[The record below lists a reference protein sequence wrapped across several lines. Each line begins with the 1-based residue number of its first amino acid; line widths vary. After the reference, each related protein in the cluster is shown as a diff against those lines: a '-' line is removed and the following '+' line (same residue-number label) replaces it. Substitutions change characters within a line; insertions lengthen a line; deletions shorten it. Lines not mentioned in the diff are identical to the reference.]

1 MSEPFVVSGDYNGTS
16 ITIYGEIHN
25 TINQSFY
32 ESLDLSDKTIWV
44 EHSTLLCDLLPEQEV
59 LFENAKG
66 LEWIWFTR
74 TKTKQPVECIDVRI
88 EIGLLSRMEELAL
101 LRELTSVETHEMM
114 NDAIIYLITSFQR
127 MITIFRDEDP
137 TWELITVLE
146 PIASRMNALAKS
158 ILIRFSEPHDP
169 EKLMDDCMSLYKDMM
184 FFSSML
190 LDSII
195 ISMLKSYT
203 DSTPIHLF
211 VGLNHAIRLQHFLDL
226 RVQVDT
232 DAAHKRS
239 VLSKLTGGRK
249 TRRLR

>member
-1 MSEPFVVSGDYNGTS
+1 MSEPFVVSGKYNETS
-16 ITIYGEIHN
+16 ITIYGETHN
-25 TINQSFY
+25 NINQSFY
-32 ESLDLSDKTIWV
+32 ESLNLSDKTIWV

-88 EIGLLSRMEELAL
+88 EIGLLSRIEEIAL
-101 LRELTSVETHEMM
+101 LRELRSVETHEMM
-114 NDAIIYLITSFQR
+114 NNAIIFLITSFQR
-127 MITIFRDEDP
+127 IMTIFRDENP

-146 PIASRMNALAKS
+146 PIASRMTELNKS
-158 ILIRFSEPHDP
+158 ILVQFSEPHNP
-169 EKLMDDCMSLYKDMM
+169 ENLMDDCMLLYDDMM
-184 FFSSML
+184 LFSSML

-195 ISMLKSYT
+195 ISMLKLYT

-226 RVQVDT
+226 RVQADIDST
-232 DAAHKRS
+232 QCR

-249 TRRLR
+249 TRRR